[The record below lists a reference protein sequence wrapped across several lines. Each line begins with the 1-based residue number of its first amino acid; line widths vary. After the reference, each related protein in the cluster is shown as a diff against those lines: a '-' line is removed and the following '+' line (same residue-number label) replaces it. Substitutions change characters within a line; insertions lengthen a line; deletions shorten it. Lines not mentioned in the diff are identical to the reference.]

1 MNHKPEEGTVE
12 GRPTPGARHLSRL
25 PSPAQAQ
32 TPQAPVEAVLTQ
44 AREGLAIAITDA
56 DRWAKDQGNLLTLV
70 RGSSKSGHFDIRA
83 VRKHKAYW

>member
-1 MNHKPEEGTVE
+1 MNHKPEEATG
-12 GRPTPGARHLSRL
+12 GRKAQRPEQGISADSQALPRL
-25 PSPAQAQ
+25 RPP
-32 TPQAPVEAVLTQ
+32 PVEAVLTQ
-44 AREGLAIAITDA
+44 AREGLGIAITDA